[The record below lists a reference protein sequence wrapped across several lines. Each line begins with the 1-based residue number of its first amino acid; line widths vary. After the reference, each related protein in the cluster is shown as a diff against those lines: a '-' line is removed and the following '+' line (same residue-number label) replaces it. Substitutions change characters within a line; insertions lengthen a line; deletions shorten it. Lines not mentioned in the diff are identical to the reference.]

1 MNKNIMITV
10 ISCLVFVVL
19 VLALTY
25 NRITGGGPERLTVEE
40 LREVGALVYEE
51 PVTLQPFSLQD
62 HNGQEFSHNDL
73 VGGWTLIFFGF
84 TSCPDI
90 CPLTLTELNQF
101 YQALPADTFGS
112 DTRVVMVSV
121 DPDRDNTQR
130 LAEYMSSFH
139 PDFVGLNGP
148 YADVA
153 ALARQLF
160 IAHTPPPSQATAQ
173 VQVQAQ
179 GQGQDVHA
187 GHVMEQAPEDY
198 LIDHSGN
205 ILIINPE
212 GQYYGFFEPAIQD
225 RELTRAY
232 NAIRAAY

>member
-1 MNKNIMITV
+1 MNKNIRITV
-10 ISCLVFVVL
+10 ISCLIFVVL

-25 NRITGGGPERLTVEE
+25 NRITGGGPERLSAEE
-40 LREVGALVYEE
+40 LRELGALVYEQ

-62 HNGQEFSHNDL
+62 HRGEEFSQADL

-101 YQALPADTFGS
+101 YQALPADSHGS

-121 DPDRDNTQR
+121 DPERDTTQK

-139 PDFVGLNGP
+139 PDFLGVNGE

-153 ALARQLF
+153 SLARQLF
-160 IAHTPPPSQATAQ
+160 IAHTPPPSQAT
-173 VQVQAQ
+173 
-179 GQGQDVHA
+179 GQDAHSGHTA
-187 GHVMEQAPEDY
+187 GQTAEDY

-212 GQYYGFFEPAIQD
+212 GRYYGFFEPAIQD
-225 RELTRAY
+225 RELTLAY
-232 NAIRAAY
+232 EAIRAAY